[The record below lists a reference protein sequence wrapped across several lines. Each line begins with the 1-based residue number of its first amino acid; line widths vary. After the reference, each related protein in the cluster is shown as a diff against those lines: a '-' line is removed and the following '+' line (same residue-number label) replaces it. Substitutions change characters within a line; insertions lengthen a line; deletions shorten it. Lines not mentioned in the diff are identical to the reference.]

1 MQTSWPCCVNSLF
14 CNGIVTQVRKTK
26 IKKKNSKSTE
36 IFSSPIFGVFWWLQH
51 IAVNL
56 TAFSLPLAYVSISL
70 AWKIKYFLRLTDK
83 DSCSALSV
91 IWKMKIYCSQLFVI
105 FNRIIFYPFMSE
117 ARQINGFWNLFP
129 MLILFPK
136 FWEQR
141 DRSAVLSPVGKGRGI
156 CSCFVLR
163 AASQSVWTHHPFSAS
178 ACSQPE
184 GPFLLM

>member
-1 MQTSWPCCVNSLF
+1 MQTSWPCWGKSLY
-14 CNGIVTQVRKTK
+14 CNDIVTQARKTK
-26 IKKKNSKSTE
+26 IRKKNKIYWRFLVTNLWGLLVAAAHC
-36 IFSSPIFGVFWWLQH
+36 SS
-51 IAVNL
+51 
-56 TAFSLPLAYVSISL
+56 AFSLPLAHVCVSF
-70 AWKIKYFLRLTDK
+70 AGKIKYFLRLTDK

-105 FNRIIFYPFMSE
+105 FNRTIFYPFMSE

-141 DRSAVLSPVGKGRGI
+141 DRSAVLSPVGKGGGI

-163 AASQSVWTHHPFSAS
+163 AASKSVWTNHPFSAS